1 MDRGEGRPAQAPGA
15 HGHSAWVGSMFPE
28 ASLEVGDRHS
38 FSSQWGMGET
48 PPCLH
53 LPFAKRLQPPFPA
66 ARKLPKRRFVIAQ
79 GGGGIGTK
87 HESGG
92 RKDSLVV
99 TSQGLKWRASQ
110 SAP

>member
-1 MDRGEGRPAQAPGA
+1 MDRGEERPARAAGA
-15 HGHSAWVGSMFPE
+15 HRHSAWAGSMFPE
-28 ASLEVGDRHS
+28 ASLEMGDHHS

-48 PPCLH
+48 PPGLR
-53 LPFAKRLQPPFPA
+53 LPFAKHLQLPFPA
-66 ARKLPKRRFVIAQ
+66 ACKLPKRRFVIAQ

-99 TSQGLKWRASQ
+99 TSQG
-110 SAP
+110 